1 MERINPKKVLW
12 CLVILIW
19 LWGGWLGYEY
29 RLLQSTLNNV
39 DAMDSKSGHSAQA
52 NSETHSA
59 TGGGSAAKIRELKA
73 RLRDSENAARQA
85 TDDWLRCHAA
95 NTHVHWMENIPTKD
109 VTLEEL
115 KDLAPEHYNRILKL
129 ANARD
134 EKCAQRKQERQTFVE
149 SIREEWLTPE
159 EHQELRTYFQLLDAF
174 DDDDDPNVKEL
185 GMEERKRLKEQA
197 PSYWRIQDIVK
208 KCCRRMAGGDDGGDG
223 RREEEIE
230 KEIEE
235 IRSALKAPYYNFI
248 LPEPTMAETSR

>member
-1 MERINPKKVLW
+1 
-12 CLVILIW
+12 
-19 LWGGWLGYEY
+19 
-29 RLLQSTLNNV
+29 
-39 DAMDSKSGHSAQA
+39 
-52 NSETHSA
+52 
-59 TGGGSAAKIRELKA
+59 
-73 RLRDSENAARQA
+73 
-85 TDDWLRCHAA
+85 
-95 NTHVHWMENIPTKD
+95 
-109 VTLEEL
+109 LEEL

-134 EKCAQRKQERQTFVE
+134 EKCAQRKQERQMFVE

-208 KCCRRMAGGDDGGDG
+208 KCCRRRAGGDDGGDG

-235 IRSALKAPYYNFI
+235 IRSVLKAPYYEFI